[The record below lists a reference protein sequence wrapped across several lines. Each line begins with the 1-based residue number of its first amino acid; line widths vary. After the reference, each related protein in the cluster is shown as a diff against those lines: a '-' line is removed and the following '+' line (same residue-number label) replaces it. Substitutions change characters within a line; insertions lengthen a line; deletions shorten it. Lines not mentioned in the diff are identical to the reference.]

1 MVDRS
6 HLESEVKSDSIN
18 RKAITNLVGK
28 DTLSLFL
35 RCLVPKLKQ
44 VKTFDPLDMPGGHF
58 EFSVKSASTTRMA
71 IPNIVGNHIL
81 SVVLCCLVPK
91 LCMFVHWTNR
101 HTHIGHVASA
111 GGHVESEVKSDSG
124 RLMGI
129 PDIVGNDTFSVSL
142 LYLVAKLGIFVH

>member
-1 MVDRS
+1 MDRS
-6 HLESEVKSDSIN
+6 HLESEVKSDCIN
-18 RKAITNLVGK
+18 RKAITNVVGN
-28 DTLSLFL
+28 DILSLFL
-35 RCLVPKLKQ
+35 RCLVPMLKQ
-44 VKTFDPLDMPGGHF
+44 VKTFDPLDMSGGHF

-81 SVVLCCLVPK
+81 SVVLCCLVSK

-101 HTHIGHVASA
+101 HTHIGHVASS

-129 PDIVGNDTFSVSL
+129 PDIVGHDTFSVSL

>member
-91 LCMFVHWTNR
+91 LCMFV
-101 HTHIGHVASA
+101 
-111 GGHVESEVKSDSG
+111 
-124 RLMGI
+124 
-129 PDIVGNDTFSVSL
+129 
-142 LYLVAKLGIFVH
+142 Y